1 MLLLHGIGCSLEDW
15 ALQYPRLAGAHR
27 LIALDLPGFGF
38 SARAPEPTT
47 LEVLARGVLDTL
59 DILGERRPL
68 HVIGNS
74 LGGAVALQLLRLDA
88 DRVATLVLSNGAG
101 FGAEV
106 AIPLRLMA
114 IPTLGELMTRRT
126 TRSGALLTER
136 LLYADRTLASKERI
150 EHALAIAGQP
160 DPGVVTL
167 EIARHLGT
175 RRGIKAGWRAELTTA
190 ATLYARP
197 TLILWGDRDRILPAH
212 HLDAARRLIPHAQT
226 RLFSGVGHMPQIECR
241 DEFAASVLTFLAEAQ
256 HRVYGVGANSDADR
270 PSDSSSLRR
279 RVTQRRP
286 PSATNHIGSDL
297 DLCSED

>member
-1 MLLLHGIGCSLEDW
+1 
-15 ALQYPRLAGAHR
+15 
-27 LIALDLPGFGF
+27 
-38 SARAPEPTT
+38 
-47 LEVLARGVLDTL
+47 VLDAV

-74 LGGAVALQLLRLDA
+74 LGGAVALQLLSLDA
-88 DRVATLVLSNGAG
+88 NRVASLVLSNGAG

-136 LLYADRTLASKERI
+136 LLYADRTLASKERV
-150 EHALAIAGQP
+150 EHAMAIARQP
-160 DPGVVTL
+160 DPGAVTL

-212 HLDAARRLIPHAQT
+212 HLDAARRLIPHTQT
-226 RLFSGVGHMPQIECR
+226 RLFTGVGHMPQIECP